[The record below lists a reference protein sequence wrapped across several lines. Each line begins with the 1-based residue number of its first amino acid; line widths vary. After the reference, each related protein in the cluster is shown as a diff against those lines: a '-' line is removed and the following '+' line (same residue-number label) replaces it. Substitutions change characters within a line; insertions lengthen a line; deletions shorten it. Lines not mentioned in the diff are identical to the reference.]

1 MNDRP
6 LVSTK
11 AARLEINQC
20 GDLSLPVQ
28 TPSCSVWIMATVY
41 STLLYFTFKI
51 KKKKQ
56 WQHRKDGQIDQQ
68 DCRSQSSPQE
78 QA

>member
-1 MNDRP
+1 
-6 LVSTK
+6 
-11 AARLEINQC
+11 
-20 GDLSLPVQ
+20 
-28 TPSCSVWIMATVY
+28 MATVY

-78 QA
+78 QAWERERSSKENLLGWPQNAVRIDQQWLSPTRET